1 MENIREL
8 LQIFV
13 RRFGLLN
20 ADCCESCCGEA
31 VSLVQSHI
39 LFEIKRQNN
48 SAMQPVAEELGMD
61 ITTFSRQI
69 KTLEQKGL
77 VRKTPDEVDRRINL
91 LSLTPEGER
100 VKSQID
106 LHMTR
111 YIEQLFLQFTEF
123 EREAVVR
130 SIKLLNEAIRKSGAC
145 CSLK

>member
-20 ADCCESCCGEA
+20 ADCCESCCGEE

-39 LFEIKRQNN
+39 LFEIARQKNP
-48 SAMQPVAEELGMD
+48 AMQQVADELGMD

-77 VRKTPDEVDRRINL
+77 VRKTPDEEDRRVNL
-91 LSLTPEGER
+91 LSLTPKGER
-100 VKSQID
+100 VANQID

-111 YIEQLFLQFTEF
+111 FLTQLFTHFTEF
-123 EREAVVR
+123 ERESVVR
-130 SIKLLNEAIRKSGAC
+130 SIKLLNEALRKSGSC
-145 CSLK
+145 CSPK

>member
-31 VSLVQSHI
+31 VSLGQSHI
-39 LFEIKRQNN
+39 LFEISRQKN
-48 SAMQPVAEELGMD
+48 SAMQQVAEELGMD

-77 VRKTPDEVDRRINL
+77 VSKRPDEEDRRINL
-91 LSLTPEGER
+91 LSLTPDGER

-111 YIEQLFLQFTEF
+111 YIEQLFTHLTEF
-123 EREAVVR
+123 EREAIMR
-130 SIKLLNEAIRKSGAC
+130 SIKLLNEALLKSGSC
-145 CSLK
+145 CGPQ